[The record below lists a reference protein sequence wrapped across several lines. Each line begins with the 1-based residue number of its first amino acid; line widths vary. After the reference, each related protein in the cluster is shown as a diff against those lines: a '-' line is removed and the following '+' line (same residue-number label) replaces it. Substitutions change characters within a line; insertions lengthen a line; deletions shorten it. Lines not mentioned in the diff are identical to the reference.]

1 MMNQLTRSAFIL
13 LVTLLPSLG
22 YAAGISVSVDRN
34 QVTTEDQIQLV
45 VEVEGGRSEPEL
57 PEFPSFEVYN
67 RGRSSQT
74 NIINGKMSSSVS
86 YNFILVPSQTGKF
99 QIGAASVDIDGKLYQ
114 SRPFILTVLDPSQKP
129 KEQAAAFIETT
140 VSTETPYVGGQIVYT
155 WRLYRRVRLTG
166 ADVTFP
172 EFEGVVI
179 EELGEQ
185 RDYNATIGGQQYE
198 VSEVKR
204 ALFPAKAGKLTIPSS
219 QINIEMV
226 VENSRQQRGR
236 GRGSVFDGFFSR
248 GQTKRK
254 TLRSKPIELV
264 VQELPP
270 APANF
275 SGLVGEFQAN
285 AKMSKTQL
293 RVGESATLTIVIS
306 GSGNWK
312 SIAEPE
318 FGNLSA
324 FKTYSDKS
332 TNHPS
337 KNKNNFAG
345 RKVFK
350 QALVPLQPGPQTIEP
365 YVFTYF
371 SLQHGEYRNAR
382 TRRFNLSVAP
392 ATEAEN
398 LQLTENRAPGMGKVA
413 VKVLADDILPL
424 KKSLAQVTPQTK
436 PLTYAMKMSLG
447 LGFPAFAFF
456 GFAWLQRRREE
467 EASDTGL
474 KRKRMAM
481 TQARS
486 DMKAIAE
493 SENPLAAGS
502 RVLRHFLGNQL
513 NLEGG
518 ALTSSD
524 VHDTLVDKGVDADL
538 AKRVRKFLSVCE
550 MAQFAAPSTEEQS
563 SQKVA
568 DTVEQLLKDLQQ
580 AIGGQ
585 R

>member
-1 MMNQLTRSAFIL
+1 MTILTRAAWV
-13 LVTLLPSLG
+13 LVMSLLPSLSL
-22 YAAGISVSVDRN
+22 AAGISVSVDRN
-34 QVTTEDQIQLV
+34 QATTEDQIQLV

-57 PEFPSFEVYN
+57 PAFASFEVYN

-74 NIINGKMSSSVS
+74 NIINGQMSSSVS
-86 YNFILVPSQTGKF
+86 YNFILVPTQIGKF
-99 QIGAASVDIDGKLYQ
+99 QIGAASVEIDGTLYQ
-114 SRPFILTVLDPSQKP
+114 SRPFTLTILDPSQKP
-129 KEQAAAFIETT
+129 KEQATAFIETT

-166 ADVTFP
+166 ADVSFP
-172 EFEGVVI
+172 DFEGVVI

-185 RDYNATIGGQQYE
+185 RDYNVSIGGQQYE

-204 ALFPAKAGKLTIPSS
+204 ALFPAKPGKLTIPSS

-226 VENSRQQRGR
+226 VENSKQPRAR

-254 TLRSKPIELV
+254 TLRSKPIELIV
-264 VQELPP
+264 KELPP
-270 APANF
+270 APADF
-275 SGLVGEFQAN
+275 SGLVGEFRAN
-285 AKMSKTQL
+285 AKMSKTRL
-293 RVGESATLTIVIS
+293 RVGESATLTLVIS

-312 SIAEPE
+312 SIAEPQL
-318 FGNLSA
+318 GDLSA

-332 TNHPS
+332 TIHPS
-337 KNKNNFAG
+337 KNKTNFAG

-371 SLQHGEYRNAR
+371 SLEHGEYRKAR
-382 TRRFNLSVAP
+382 TQRFKLSVAP
-392 ATEAEN
+392 AAEIEN

-413 VKVLADDILPL
+413 VKILADDILPL
-424 KKSLAQVTPQTK
+424 KKSLVEVKPQTK
-436 PLTYAMKMSLG
+436 PLTYALQMGLG

-456 GFAWLQRRREE
+456 GFAWFQRRREE
-467 EASDTGL
+467 EASDTGI

-481 TQARS
+481 TLARS
-486 DMKAIAE
+486 DLKAIAQ
-493 SENPLAAGS
+493 SKNPLAAGS

-524 VHDTLVDKGVDADL
+524 VHDTLLTKGVDADL

-580 AIGGQ
+580 AFGGQ